1 MVSVALYRVFRGRR
15 LVCFVSCLWWDGR
28 PENPAPVL
36 HLRTIWRQA
45 PLRASLSIITFVGA
59 MLGASLFVLPQYLR
73 TVQDCSAA
81 QMGGFVAAYT
91 AGLGIG
97 LIIPLRYVL
106 PRLGGIGL
114 VALGALMICAICVN
128 FIYIRT
134 PTTPTWLLALS
145 TFLQGASL
153 AAIVVG
159 RL

>member
-1 MVSVALYRVFRGRR
+1 
-15 LVCFVSCLWWDGR
+15 
-28 PENPAPVL
+28 L

-59 MLGASLFVLPQYLR
+59 MMGASLFVLPQYLR